1 MSQEYTEDKHIKF
14 RKISSGR
21 RLLEAVL
28 IVIGLCAVFLLVA
41 LLSFNP
47 SDPSWS
53 QTTWHEP
60 VKNLAGSIGAW
71 FADILFSAF
80 GILAYTV
87 PPLMILG
94 CWSAFRS
101 NENKDYVDFF
111 LTLDAYHQGADSY
124 PFILC
129 PGIPECG

>member
-53 QTTWHEP
+53 QTNWHEP

-71 FADILFSAF
+71 FADILF
-80 GILAYTV
+80 
-87 PPLMILG
+87 
-94 CWSAFRS
+94 FRLWHTGLHRS
-101 NENKDYVDFF
+101 P
-111 LTLDAYHQGADSY
+111 ADD
-124 PFILC
+124 
-129 PGIPECG
+129 PGVLVSLPQ

>member
-53 QTTWHEP
+53 DH
-60 VKNLAGSIGAW
+60 LA
-71 FADILFSAF
+71 
-80 GILAYTV
+80 
-87 PPLMILG
+87 
-94 CWSAFRS
+94 
-101 NENKDYVDFF
+101 
-111 LTLDAYHQGADSY
+111 
-124 PFILC
+124 
-129 PGIPECG
+129 

>member
-94 CWSAFRS
+94 AGRPSAVMKIKIMWTFSHSRCVS
-101 NENKDYVDFF
+101 S
-111 LTLDAYHQGADSY
+111 GADSY

>member
-53 QTTWHEP
+53 QTCLLYTSDAADDLQP
-60 VKNLAGSIGAW
+60 V
-71 FADILFSAF
+71 
-80 GILAYTV
+80 
-87 PPLMILG
+87 
-94 CWSAFRS
+94 
-101 NENKDYVDFF
+101 
-111 LTLDAYHQGADSY
+111 
-124 PFILC
+124 
-129 PGIPECG
+129 

>member
-1 MSQEYTEDKHIKF
+1 MSQGICRRQTYIKF

-47 SDPSWS
+47 SDLSWS
-53 QTTWHEP
+53 PDHRHEP

-71 FADILFSAF
+71 FADILFPP
-80 GILAYTV
+80 LAY
-87 PPLMILG
+87 
-94 CWSAFRS
+94 W
-101 NENKDYVDFF
+101 
-111 LTLDAYHQGADSY
+111 LTPYPADDSGVLVGL
-124 PFILC
+124 PQ
-129 PGIPECG
+129 